1 MRGDK
6 IPPARKV
13 KTMDYI
19 CCPICG
25 TTNEY
30 EEISDLDISYYNKTI
45 RRYFLCGGCGSQFM
59 AEYTLENIV
68 ALEEPK
74 K

>member
-1 MRGDK
+1 MGRIK
-6 IPPARKV
+6 SSPRKV
-13 KTMDYI
+13 NIMKDF
-19 CCPICG
+19 CCPNCG
-25 TTNEY
+25 TTNEF

-59 AEYTLENIV
+59 AEYTLTNIV
-68 ALEEPK
+68 ALEELK

>member
-1 MRGDK
+1 MGRIK
-6 IPPARKV
+6 SSPRKV
-13 KTMDYI
+13 KTMNYI

-25 TTNEY
+25 TTNEF

-59 AEYTLENIV
+59 AEYTLENVI
-68 ALEEPK
+68 ALEEPEK
-74 K
+74 